1 MKIATLN
8 IENLFHRDKS
18 LIRNGLSKCVTNWIS
33 ELDALMPRMQKSVN
47 DMERIR
53 ELTFLLGFENI
64 DNHPYGVLRKRQGE
78 LFLKQRGFTNENR
91 ASQLTDWNGWIAL
104 HSVAIDHKA
113 ILNKARLV
121 AEIDPDILI
130 LQEVEDKASLM
141 DFNSIFLREY
151 DIVPYDQVLVLEGND
166 ARGLSMGILTKNG
179 YRLDAVKSHGLD
191 FVDRTD
197 PIFDI
202 DCQEYT
208 ITTPEGETLYILS
221 SQFSSDNE
229 SKRKIQARKVAS
241 IYDKMKAEGKELILV
256 CGTLNDV
263 SYSDCLSPLL
273 RETDLEDVSRN
284 PRCRADKD
292 KGKDAGYFRMG
303 AYRMGVNIKQKDY
316 MLLSFEMTQKLI
328 ACGLNRKGM
337 WPERNSKWE
346 VYPTLK
352 NKMHAASSHP
362 LIWGEFDNIKWQSR
376 TYFPILE

>member
-328 ACGLNRKGM
+328 TCGLNRKGM

-352 NKMHAASSHP
+352 NKKHAASSHP